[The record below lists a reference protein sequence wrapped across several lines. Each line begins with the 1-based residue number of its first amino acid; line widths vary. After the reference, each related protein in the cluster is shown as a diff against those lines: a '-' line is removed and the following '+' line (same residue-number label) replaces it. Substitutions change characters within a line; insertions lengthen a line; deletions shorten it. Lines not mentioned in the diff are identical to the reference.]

1 MDRVFSAEDISDQF
15 WSPPAREDS
24 SKLVMNRS
32 DSEWAFQSFLQQA
45 SALESSSQPTS
56 SDPVPVAGNVNNPV
70 DIPANVPVDSEDY
83 QAYLKSRLDLA
94 CAAVALTRASSL
106 RPQDSAALLD
116 NGSEASNT
124 SQLVSQAPPKGSGH
138 DLSKE
143 EDNNALAATATPLL
157 PALQKKSAIQVKS
170 TTSGSS
176 RDHSDDD
183 DDLEGETETTRNG
196 DPSDAKRVRRMLSNR
211 ESARRSRRRK
221 QAHMTELE
229 TQVSQLR
236 VENSSL
242 LKRLT
247 DISQRYN
254 DAAVDNRVLKAD
266 IETMRAKVKMAEETV
281 KRVTGLN
288 PMFQSMSS
296 EISTIGMPSFSG
308 SPSDTSGDTTQDG
321 SKQHF
326 YQPAP
331 TSRLPVQ
338 DQRIQNGLL
347 PVPPVDNL
355 QQHSASGP
363 VEGNKM
369 ERTSSMQRVASL
381 EHLQKRI
388 RGGVSSCEAQ
398 VSGKQ

>member
-1 MDRVFSAEDISDQF
+1 MDRVFSVEDISDQF
-15 WSPPAREDS
+15 WSPPAREES
-24 SKLVMNRS
+24 SKLMMNRS

-45 SALESSSQPTS
+45 SALESEPPSQP
-56 SDPVPVAGNVNNPV
+56 VAVAGDVKNPV
-70 DIPANVPVDSEDY
+70 EIPANVPVDSEDY

-106 RPQDSAALLD
+106 KPQDSAALLE
-116 NGSEASNT
+116 NGSQASNT

-143 EDNNALAATATPLL
+143 EDKDAPAVTPLL

-183 DDLEGETETTRNG
+183 DELEGETETTRNG

-288 PMFQSMSS
+288 PMFQAMSS
-296 EISTIGMPSFSG
+296 EISTIGMPSYSG
-308 SPSDTSGDTTQDG
+308 SPSDTSADTIQDVQ
-321 SKQHF
+321 KQHF

-331 TSRLPVQ
+331 MSHLPAQ
-338 DQRIQNGLL
+338 DQRAQNGLL
-347 PVPPVDNL
+347 QVPPIDNS

-388 RGGVSSCEAQ
+388 RGGVSSSEAQ
-398 VSGKQ
+398 ASGKQ